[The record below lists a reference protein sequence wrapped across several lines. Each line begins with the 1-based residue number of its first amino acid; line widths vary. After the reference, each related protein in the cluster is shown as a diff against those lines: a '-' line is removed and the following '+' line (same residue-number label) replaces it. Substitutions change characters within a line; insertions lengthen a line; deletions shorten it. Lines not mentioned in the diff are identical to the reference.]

1 MYRNLAF
8 VNTGAWCLSSLFSG
22 ALCYQ
27 YYKYHKPVIEVN
39 SSYRYVTVKNH
50 NSFSPF
56 KIEQI
61 VFYPVDFEVD
71 GNPYVKDKTYLKRE
85 YETQELKP
93 EICKVCYKEALFG
106 KVVCDKV
113 KIV

>member
-1 MYRNLAF
+1 MYHRIAMFNS
-8 VNTGAWCLSSLFSG
+8 TSWSLSSIFSG

-27 YYKYHKPVIEVN
+27 YYRYHKPVIEVN
-39 SSYRYVTVKNH
+39 SSSRYVTVKNH
-50 NSFSPF
+50 RPENPF

-61 VFYPVDFEVD
+61 VFYPDDFEVD

-85 YETQELKP
+85 YESRDLKP
-93 EICKVCYKEALFG
+93 ESCKVCYKESLFG
-106 KVVCDKV
+106 VLVCNRV

>member
-8 VNTGAWCLSSLFSG
+8 VNTGAWSLSSLISG

-27 YYKYHKPVIEVN
+27 YYQYHKPIIEVN
-39 SSYRYVTVKNH
+39 CSSRYVTIKNH
-50 NSFSPF
+50 RPEIPF

-61 VFYPVDFEVD
+61 VFYPDDFEVN
-71 GNPYVKDKTYLKRE
+71 GNPYVKDKTYLKKD
-85 YETQELKP
+85 YESQNLKP
-93 EICKVCYKEALFG
+93 EECKVCYKEVLFERI
-106 KVVCDKV
+106 VCDQV